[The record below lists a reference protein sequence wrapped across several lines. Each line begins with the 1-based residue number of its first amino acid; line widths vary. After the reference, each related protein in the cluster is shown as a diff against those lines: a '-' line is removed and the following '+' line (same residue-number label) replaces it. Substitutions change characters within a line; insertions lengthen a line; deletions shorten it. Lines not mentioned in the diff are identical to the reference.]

1 MDETNVLLVA
11 AGVFLIATLYS
22 TVGHGGGSGYLAVL
36 ALAAIAPEQMRPTAL
51 LLNIFVASLATW
63 KFGVTST
70 FRKHLFVPCFKH

>member
-1 MDETNVLLVA
+1 MDESSILLIA
-11 AGVFLIATLYS
+11 AAVFVMATLYS

-51 LLNIFVASLATW
+51 LLNILVASLATW

-70 FRKHLFVPCFKH
+70 FRK